1 MAQVDPLSSSLEI
14 AGAFSNTGVPVEIVE
29 AENQSVEAVL
39 SSNNNGRQTKGG
51 VADNPPNVVGG
62 EEAMDISV
70 EGDQN
75 LDSTQLS
82 SVPKSVEVPVP
93 RLPTEASSN
102 TSAMVGN
109 TVGRLT
115 SVFDAPAAITSGASG
130 VSSVS
135 TNTSSIATQV
145 AGESHQ
151 STVNGGKQQ
160 QQQQSVSGV
169 SVTAG
174 SSQTPLSSLSAR
186 QSTASGGGEGET
198 AVNHLRATSAIEQL
212 SQSLGASHQ
221 ALEISADAISALP
234 DNLGHLGP
242 QEMGSGGVV
251 DRAREMFGTSMNFS
265 GLDISGAS
273 AINTSSVLDP
283 ESPSSPESNFDS
295 SDLLN
300 SSLLQ
305 QDEVTQRLAQ
315 SGPIGVAAAAAI
327 MSSRKRKRSMTFE
340 TNPSLRKRH
349 CSKLSKRLKETIDE
363 LSMRVGLQAVVVM
376 YKPGKTN
383 IPSSDGMKNDPS
395 FKVFGAAPLSNV
407 VKNLKD
413 NIITEMDA
421 ALHQQAPPTSN
432 PTPKTQS
439 SGEMLHDLPPLVFD
453 GIPTPVHKMT
463 QAQLRTFIPN
473 MLKFATGRGKPGWG
487 KDDVKPVW
495 WPTDVPWANV
505 RSDIR
510 TDEQKKKLPW
520 TDALRRIVISCY
532 VHYGRIDLL
541 PEFSIEQL
549 QQIFSPES
557 TQQLQVRKKNKYMYM
572 YKHEHVIHT

>member
-39 SSNNNGRQTKGG
+39 SSNNNGRQGGG
-51 VADNPPNVVGG
+51 VANPPSVGG

-93 RLPTEASSN
+93 RLPSNQSSN
-102 TSAMVGN
+102 ATS
-109 TVGRLT
+109 TVGSL
-115 SVFDAPAAITSGASG
+115 SGALDNTAISSAG
-130 VSSVS
+130 SVSSVA
-135 TNTSSIATQV
+135 TNTASISTQV
-145 AGESHQ
+145 AGATQ
-151 STVNGGKQQ
+151 SAVKKQTA
-160 QQQQSVSGV
+160 GDINV
-169 SVTAG
+169 SVAG
-174 SSQTPLSSLSAR
+174 SQTVSLAGLSSTP
-186 QSTASGGGEGET
+186 QSR
-198 AVNHLRATSAIEQL
+198 VVDHLRATSAIEHL
-212 SQSLGASHQ
+212 SQSLDPSHH
-221 ALEISADAISALP
+221 ALEISAAAISSLP
-234 DNLGHLGP
+234 DNLAHLGAHDISNA
-242 QEMGSGGVV
+242 GSVV
-251 DRAREMFGTSMNFS
+251 DRTRDMFSSSMNFS
-265 GLDISGAS
+265 GLDMSGAS
-273 AINTSSVLDP
+273 ALNTSTALDGD
-283 ESPSSPESNFDS
+283 SPSSPESNFDS

-349 CSKLSKRLKETIDE
+349 CSKLSKKLKETIDE
-363 LSMRVGLQAVVVM
+363 VSMRVGLQAVVVM
-376 YKPGKTN
+376 YKPAKASTPGAE
-383 IPSSDGMKNDPS
+383 GLKNEAS

-407 VKNLKD
+407 VKNQKD
-413 NIITEMDA
+413 AIIAEMEA
-421 ALHQQAPPTSN
+421 ALHQQAPPITH
-432 PTPKTQS
+432 TVTKTHS
-439 SGEMLHDLPPLVFD
+439 SGEVLHDLPPLIFD

-487 KDDVKPVW
+487 KEDVKPPW
-495 WPTDVPWANV
+495 WPADVPWANV

-510 TDEQKKKLPW
+510 SDEQKKKLPW
-520 TDALRRIVISCY
+520 TDALRRIVIACY
-532 VHYGRIDLL
+532 VHYSRIDLL

-557 TQQLQVRKKNKYMYM
+557 TQQLHVR
-572 YKHEHVIHT
+572 ERGEREGGWGWGWRE

>member
-1 MAQVDPLSSSLEI
+1 MAQVDPLSGSLEI

-39 SSNNNGRQTKGG
+39 SSNNNGRQQGG
-51 VADNPPNVVGG
+51 VANPPNVGG

-70 EGDQN
+70 EGDQS

-82 SVPKSVEVPVP
+82 AVPRSVEVPVP
-93 RLPTEASSN
+93 GLPSNVASNSGTPGNSLANAFSN
-102 TSAMVGN
+102 AGGVTSVATNTASISTQVSGISQAVVGVKQSGGINVSVAGRQTVSLSTLSTQAGGGSVADHLQRVSSSAM
-109 TVGRLT
+109 
-115 SVFDAPAAITSGASG
+115 
-130 VSSVS
+130 
-135 TNTSSIATQV
+135 
-145 AGESHQ
+145 
-151 STVNGGKQQ
+151 
-160 QQQQSVSGV
+160 
-169 SVTAG
+169 
-174 SSQTPLSSLSAR
+174 
-186 QSTASGGGEGET
+186 
-198 AVNHLRATSAIEQL
+198 EQL
-212 SQSLGASHQ
+212 SQTLSDHQ
-221 ALEISADAISALP
+221 ALEISADAISSLP
-234 DNLGHLGP
+234 DNLAQLGA
-242 QEMGSGGVV
+242 QDIGSSGVV
-251 DRAREMFGTSMNFS
+251 DRAREIFNSSMNFS
-265 GLDISGAS
+265 GLDMSGTSGVNASGA
-273 AINTSSVLDP
+273 LDP

-376 YKPGKTN
+376 YKPGKGN
-383 IPSSDGMKNDPS
+383 SGSSEFAKNEPS

-407 VKNLKD
+407 VKNQKD
-413 NIITEMDA
+413 AIVAEMEA
-421 ALHQQAPPTSN
+421 ALHQQTPPISQTAPKPQ
-432 PTPKTQS
+432 TP
-439 SGEMLHDLPPLVFD
+439 GEVVHELPPLVFD

-487 KDDVKPVW
+487 KEEVKPSW
-495 WPTDVPWANV
+495 WPSDVPWANV

-510 TDEQKKKLPW
+510 NDEQKKKLPW

-532 VHYGRIDLL
+532 IHYSRIDLL

-549 QQIFSPES
+549 QQIFSPEA
-557 TQQLQVRKKNKYMYM
+557 TQQLQASGSGECVSVCVCVY
-572 YKHEHVIHT
+572 VCVCVLSLIHI